1 MSNSFKTY
9 FGRFFSLLVAGALM
23 AIAPMSAGQ
32 VLAAGGIYA
41 GGGGNFT
48 VGEKFTITVTA
59 KGVRFNSLEGVI
71 SVSGPVEVLGF
82 APGSA
87 QWVKEPANNQ
97 RFVGTFLGGSSDNFT
112 VARITL
118 RGTKEGSGGV
128 SVNGAKLVHEGK
140 IVSTDSG
147 GANFSIGRAP
157 QPPGQIKISSPS
169 HPDQG
174 VAYENR
180 DITLQWDKP
189 AGVSEFSYLLDQS
202 AGTVPATKADG
213 AGTSVSYTGKEIGTY
228 YFHIRAKNGDG
239 WGPASHFK
247 ITIKEPDPKINDEL
261 TKPVIAA
268 IRKAKNFQTNVSE
281 GTLSGITLYGTGQ
294 PDFKL
299 NLNFTPKPGDIP
311 AEAFSTTI
319 DPTGAWQITFDQPLK
334 AGFYTLTAQGQQDKT
349 LTAMSEEVKVE
360 LSVAKGGNV
369 QFITAKDVIP
379 SPTPTPSPSPVP
391 VKGLFGNSS
400 TPAILAGLLFA
411 VLATGG
417 VGLFIWWRNRTK

>member
-1 MSNSFKTY
+1 M
-9 FGRFFSLLVAGALM
+9 FSLRNQFHLATLSIIALTIAVMPISVDLVHA
-23 AIAPMSAGQ
+23 
-32 VLAAGGIYA
+32 AAGIFA
-41 GGGGNFT
+41 GGGGNY
-48 VGEKFTITVTA
+48 VIGQKFTITITA
-59 KGVRFNSLEGVI
+59 KGTTFDALQGNI
-71 SVSGPVEVLGF
+71 SVSGPVNIVSF
-82 APGSA
+82 TPGNASWLPGKTPGNG
-87 QWVKEPANNQ
+87 QP
-97 RFVGTFLGGSSDNFT
+97 FVGITTATSEIV

-118 RGTKEGSGGV
+118 TGTKEGNGSV
-128 SVNGAKLVHEGK
+128 SVGSVKLASKGQV
-140 IVSTDSG
+140 VATDSG